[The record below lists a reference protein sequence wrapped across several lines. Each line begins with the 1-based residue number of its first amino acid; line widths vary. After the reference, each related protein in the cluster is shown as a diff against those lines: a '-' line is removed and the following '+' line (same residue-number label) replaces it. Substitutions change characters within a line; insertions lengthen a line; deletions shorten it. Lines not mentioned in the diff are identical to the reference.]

1 MHGYSYFV
9 LAIYFNYVIRSAE
22 AVVLTLAMRQS
33 ILVGVVTESCIYII
47 CKMFYKIKP
56 AKIEL

>member
-1 MHGYSYFV
+1 MHGYSNFV
-9 LAIYFNYVIRSAE
+9 LAIYFNYVIRSAV

-33 ILVGVVTESCIYII
+33 ILVGVVTESWVYIM
-47 CKMFYKIKP
+47 CKMFYRIKP